1 MLWAA
6 ESESPSTSTV
16 LTAGVLAT
24 WATAPPM
31 PPSNNSP
38 QHIIQPRHRR
48 MTDSSRALLET
59 RDVSKSVSGPEG
71 KLDILQHVSLQIQP
85 GESFAIVGASGSGKT
100 TLLGLLAGLDT
111 PNSGSIILDGN
122 ALEQMDEEARADLRR
137 RLVGF
142 VFQSFHLLP
151 ALTAE
156 ENVML
161 PLELEGSSDARM
173 RARAAL
179 EAVGLSARRKH
190 YPAQL
195 SGGEQQRVAIAR
207 AFVHRPRVLFA
218 DEPTGNLDQR
228 TGHHIC
234 DMLFALNRDHHTT
247 LVLVTHDATLAARCD
262 RRIELEEGRVVL
274 SSDPASAAG
283 ARA

>member
-1 MLWAA
+1 
-6 ESESPSTSTV
+6 
-16 LTAGVLAT
+16 
-24 WATAPPM
+24 
-31 PPSNNSP
+31 
-38 QHIIQPRHRR
+38 

-71 KLDILQHVSLQIQP
+71 KLDILQNVSLQIQP

-122 ALEQMDEEARADLRR
+122 VLERMDEEARADLRR

-161 PLELEGSSDARM
+161 PLELEGSSDART

-179 EAVGLSARRKH
+179 EAVGLAARRKH

-207 AFVHRPRVLFA
+207 AFVHSPRVLFA

-234 DMLFALNRDHHTT
+234 DMLFALNRDHRTT

-283 ARA
+283 ASA

>member
-1 MLWAA
+1 
-6 ESESPSTSTV
+6 
-16 LTAGVLAT
+16 
-24 WATAPPM
+24 
-31 PPSNNSP
+31 
-38 QHIIQPRHRR
+38 

-71 KLDILQHVSLQIQP
+71 KLDILQNVSLRIQP

-111 PNSGSIILDGN
+111 PTSGSILLDGH
-122 ALEQMDEEARADLRR
+122 ALEHMDEEARADLRR

-161 PLELEGSSDARM
+161 PLELEGSADARP
-173 RARAAL
+173 RARTAL
-179 EAVGLSARRKH
+179 EAVGLGGRRKH

-207 AFVHRPRVLFA
+207 AFVHGPRVLFA

-274 SSDPASAAG
+274 SSDPADVAG

>member
-1 MLWAA
+1 M
-6 ESESPSTSTV
+6 
-16 LTAGVLAT
+16 
-24 WATAPPM
+24 
-31 PPSNNSP
+31 N
-38 QHIIQPRHRR
+38 
-48 MTDSSRALLET
+48 DSSSPLLEAC
-59 RDVSKSVSGPEG
+59 DVSKSVRGPEG
-71 KLDILQHVSLQIQP
+71 KLDILTGVDLRIMA

-111 PNSGSIILDGN
+111 PDAGEITLDGH
-122 ALEQMDEEARADLRR
+122 ALRQLDEEARADLRR

-161 PLELEGSSDARM
+161 PLELEGSRDARS
-173 RARAAL
+173 RARKAL
-179 EAVGLSARRKH
+179 DAVGLSPRRRH

-207 AFVHRPRVLFA
+207 AFVHGPRVLFA

-234 DMLFALNRDHHTT
+234 DLLFALNRDHHTT
-247 LVLVTHDATLAARCD
+247 LVLVTHDPALAARCQ
-262 RRIELEEGRVVL
+262 RGIELDEGRVV
-274 SSDPASAAG
+274 PG
-283 ARA
+283 AHA

>member
-1 MLWAA
+1 M
-6 ESESPSTSTV
+6 S
-16 LTAGVLAT
+16 
-24 WATAPPM
+24 
-31 PPSNNSP
+31 
-38 QHIIQPRHRR
+38 
-48 MTDSSRALLET
+48 DSSRPLLEAC
-59 RDVSKSVSGPEG
+59 DVSKSVTGPEG
-71 KLDILQHVSLQIQP
+71 NLEILGKVSLQIQP
-85 GESFAIVGASGSGKT
+85 GDSFAIVGASGSGKT

-111 PNSGSIILDGN
+111 PDSCSITLDGH
-122 ALEQMDEEARADLRR
+122 ALQLLNEEARADLRR

-161 PLELEGSSDARM
+161 PLELEGIRAARE
-173 RARAAL
+173 RAREAL
-179 EAVGLSARRKH
+179 DAVGLGSRRRH

-207 AFVHRPRVLFA
+207 AFVHGPRVLFA

-228 TGHHIC
+228 TGHHVC
-234 DMLFALNRDHHTT
+234 DLLFALNRDHRTT

-262 RRIELEEGRVVL
+262 RQIELEEGRVVG
-274 SSDPASAAG
+274 SGIGVPA
-283 ARA
+283 

>member
-1 MLWAA
+1 MND
-6 ESESPSTSTV
+6 PNR
-16 LTAGVLAT
+16 
-24 WATAPPM
+24 P
-31 PPSNNSP
+31 
-38 QHIIQPRHRR
+38 
-48 MTDSSRALLET
+48 LLEA
-59 RDVSKSVSGPEG
+59 RNVSKSVRGPEG
-71 KLDILQHVSLQIQP
+71 RLDILSGIDLRIMA

-111 PNSGSIILDGN
+111 PDAGDITLDGHV
-122 ALEQMDEEARADLRR
+122 LQQLDEEARADLRR

-161 PLELEGSSDARM
+161 PLELEGRSDARS
-173 RARAAL
+173 RAREAL
-179 EAVGLSARRKH
+179 DAVGLSPRRRH

-207 AFVHRPRVLFA
+207 AFVHEPRVLFA

-228 TGHHIC
+228 TGHHVC
-234 DMLFALNRDHHTT
+234 DLLFALNRDHHTT
-247 LVLVTHDATLAARCD
+247 LVLVTHDATLAARCQ
-262 RRIELEEGRVVL
+262 RGIELDEGRVVT
-274 SSDPASAAG
+274 G
-283 ARA
+283 APE

>member
-1 MLWAA
+1 MSGNASA
-6 ESESPSTSTV
+6 ISGNPQG
-16 LTAGVLAT
+16 AKGVLLDAV
-24 WATAPPM
+24 
-31 PPSNNSP
+31 
-38 QHIIQPRHRR
+38 
-48 MTDSSRALLET
+48 
-59 RDVSKSVSGPEG
+59 DVSKSVQGPEG
-71 KLDILQHVSLQIQP
+71 RLDILTAVSLQVRE

-111 PNSGSIILDGN
+111 PSSGHIALDGH
-122 ALEQMDEEARADLRR
+122 ALERLDEEARADLRR

-161 PLELEGSSDARM
+161 PLELEGRDDA
-173 RARAAL
+173 RARAREAL
-179 EAVGLSARRKH
+179 DAVELSARRRH

-207 AFVHRPRVLFA
+207 AFVHAPRLLFA

-228 TGHHIC
+228 TGQHVS
-234 DMLFALNRDHHTT
+234 DLLFSLNQEHHTT
-247 LVLVTHDATLAARCD
+247 LVLVTHDPKLAARCARQVTLD
-262 RRIELEEGRVVL
+262 NGRVVIA
-274 SSDPASAAG
+274 PRASAAV
-283 ARA
+283 AP